1 MNDKKVEYK
10 LPKHRVSG
18 VPYEVNLDS
27 VEHYESAIEVLEL
40 ENRLMRARMDRLED
54 ELKTANELISRLS
67 IQNMNYQEKMKE
79 FDNSGQSS
87 RGSH

>member
-1 MNDKKVEYK
+1 MV
-10 LPKHRVSG
+10 RVSG

-27 VEHYESAIEVLEL
+27 KEHYESAIEVLEL

-67 IQNMNYQEKMKE
+67 IQNMNYQEKIKE
-79 FDNSGQSS
+79 FDNSGHSS
-87 RGSH
+87 RGIH

>member
-1 MNDKKVEYK
+1 MA
-10 LPKHRVSG
+10 RVSG

-54 ELKTANELISRLS
+54 ELKVANELVHKLNVQLINARG
-67 IQNMNYQEKMKE
+67 
-79 FDNSGQSS
+79 DNK
-87 RGSH
+87 

>member
-1 MNDKKVEYK
+1 MA
-10 LPKHRVSG
+10 RVSG

-54 ELKTANELISRLS
+54 ELKVANELIHKLNVQLINARG
-67 IQNMNYQEKMKE
+67 
-79 FDNSGQSS
+79 DNK
-87 RGSH
+87 